1 MAFIGYVRPFCK
13 RNQNQLELLNETL
26 TVICTYQLFT
36 FTDFVPDAA
45 ARYAQGYVLILT
57 TLLILTINVWVLVN
71 ETILEFY
78 RFSKIKVARR
88 KYFKELKRRQKE
100 RSTLVYSATL
110 RNSSSNPRCYQN
122 NKMISWT

>member
-100 RSTLVYSATL
+100 KMNRESNKILREEST
-110 RNSSSNPRCYQN
+110 
-122 NKMISWT
+122 